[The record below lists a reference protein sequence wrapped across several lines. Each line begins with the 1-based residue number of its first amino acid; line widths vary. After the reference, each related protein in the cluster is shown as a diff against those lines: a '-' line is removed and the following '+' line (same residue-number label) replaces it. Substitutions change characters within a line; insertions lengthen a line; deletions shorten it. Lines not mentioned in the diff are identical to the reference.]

1 MKEILTD
8 FNYTCLIHDSC
19 VFIKRNPDTGKVI
32 IVVVYVDDILF
43 IGNDKDEIQK
53 ILTHVESRVTA
64 MTTMGEVT
72 RYIGVEIS
80 RDRVNHTISLS
91 QQPYIDKIVQ
101 SNEVHDKS
109 AKPIPMQPQA
119 DYNSPGDGTNPPI
132 QKQVGEFRFLAD
144 RTRPDIQ
151 SCCRDIGI

>member
-1 MKEILTD
+1 
-8 FNYTCLIHDSC
+8 
-19 VFIKRNPDTGKVI
+19 
-32 IVVVYVDDILF
+32 
-43 IGNDKDEIQK
+43 
-53 ILTHVESRVTA
+53 

-80 RDRVNHTISLS
+80 RDRVNYTISLS

-101 SNEVHDKS
+101 SNAVYDKS
-109 AKPIPMQPQA
+109 AKPIPMQSQA

-151 SCCRDIGI
+151 ILGSNSVNPSKAHLRGVDHLARYVKGSRDMLLNFGGSDESLLLYRCSSLTRPIS